1 LASSLERLHADPTAL
16 HSLAAQV
23 AELQRWREGAETE
36 FLQLR
41 DELLQLRKATGV
53 KSAREA
59 GQTGDADAGQPL
71 LVRDADADQPGA
83 SASADETISKS
94 HEERLREA
102 TLARHDELLEAE
114 RRQKSEG
121 AFVMDV
127 NPGTDSTGRPKK
139 GRTFTPHQPK
149 PALRPRSCA
158 ERSNVSTPT
167 PVSEAPSRSPVLGNG
182 NRPPVASPLR
192 STHAPQRPP
201 GHRGHSPLPLASVSA
216 STTTE
221 ASVAQLSTQL
231 QAQSTQSHV
240 QRTVPAPPAPS
251 EQPPPVVAQ
260 ATVPVCLLDQCK
272 RLATVGGGSSALNGS
287 GAAAVDAVGT
297 GEPRDDIASAISS
310 LAYSTELRVLIGG
323 TADGRVVAWT
333 WQETG
338 DSIRSGPDSACKE
351 GRGLWNLTGWYQVCR
366 STTGT
371 SVEPAHGAE
380 VNAVVLGGALALAG
394 AADGCITVLRVGVE
408 DGRAHLFKLYT
419 LRLSGSLGRAS
430 APVDEVMCLALP
442 PPVLLSS
449 AASSLASAG
458 HLSSPRTSPPSSPGT
473 LPGVE
478 KMVPHQSPTEK
489 SALPAATVGAP
500 FAPTAVSCS
509 DATVE
514 HTWAVAGSQG
524 MVVRVWSLAKGAVVQ
539 TLQHTHWVMAV
550 SLECAPPLI
559 GLPGAA
565 GSKSAY
571 LLSGAFDGRSSLFR
585 AELGRAGD
593 APNGFL
599 KVHSFLPGPPPAL
612 TAGCTGTHSGGGD
625 NEEELADGVLS
636 LLISAQRDLVVA
648 GFNSGLLC
656 VWSLG
661 RLSSAPIAVGRQ
673 ANGAGA
679 CSLAWCGSGAH
690 FLAGSEDGICKHW
703 EYLED
708 NSGTRREP
716 TGCLKCIETAS
727 IASDAEVMAL
737 ACSCDDPPM
746 HAFCGISDGS
756 LIGIGPTARVVDDVT
771 CV

>member
-1 LASSLERLHADPTAL
+1 MKTCAARFYLRNALFARFYLIFRASNLLVKYLYSRSSSSTLAPFGLMALPSSAPLLDESARASARASAALGELASSLERLHADPTAL

-430 APVDEVMCLALP
+430 APVDEV
-442 PPVLLSS
+442 
-449 AASSLASAG
+449 
-458 HLSSPRTSPPSSPGT
+458 R
-473 LPGVE
+473 
-478 KMVPHQSPTEK
+478 
-489 SALPAATVGAP
+489 
-500 FAPTAVSCS
+500 
-509 DATVE
+509 
-514 HTWAVAGSQG
+514 
-524 MVVRVWSLAKGAVVQ
+524 
-539 TLQHTHWVMAV
+539 
-550 SLECAPPLI
+550 
-559 GLPGAA
+559 
-565 GSKSAY
+565 
-571 LLSGAFDGRSSLFR
+571 
-585 AELGRAGD
+585 
-593 APNGFL
+593 
-599 KVHSFLPGPPPAL
+599 
-612 TAGCTGTHSGGGD
+612 
-625 NEEELADGVLS
+625 
-636 LLISAQRDLVVA
+636 
-648 GFNSGLLC
+648 
-656 VWSLG
+656 
-661 RLSSAPIAVGRQ
+661 
-673 ANGAGA
+673 
-679 CSLAWCGSGAH
+679 
-690 FLAGSEDGICKHW
+690 
-703 EYLED
+703 
-708 NSGTRREP
+708 
-716 TGCLKCIETAS
+716 
-727 IASDAEVMAL
+727 
-737 ACSCDDPPM
+737 
-746 HAFCGISDGS
+746 
-756 LIGIGPTARVVDDVT
+756 
-771 CV
+771 